1 MRDLVRSKRNK
12 EYCVQVPANV
22 YLPDPQAILEAETP
36 CELETRYDP
45 LGLGLVPKYL
55 DHETLYSKDEKHRK
69 RTSLTLV
76 VMSLH
81 TGRARAWLWRG
92 REYTTSSMK
101 YIRATRLARCRRL
114 VSALSSLLFA
124 K

>member
-45 LGLGLVPKYL
+45 LGLGLVPKCL

-69 RTSLTLV
+69 QYFAHTVTPHWTGKSLAV
-76 VMSLH
+76 E
-81 TGRARAWLWRG
+81 
-92 REYTTSSMK
+92 RERIHDKFYEVCPSN
-101 YIRATRLARCRRL
+101 
-114 VSALSSLLFA
+114 
-124 K
+124 